1 MKVSIITAT
10 YNSESTIVETLLS
23 LKKQSYHDIEY
34 IVIDGASRDNT
45 VRLVKDIYPGVSR
58 IVSEPDSGIYDALNK
73 GINIATGDIIG
84 FLHSDDMFTY
94 PDAILDI
101 VNSFEYNN
109 SDAVYADL
117 DYVDRLEPDKIIRRW
132 KSRPYS
138 ARDLSKG
145 WMPPHPTFYM
155 KRDIYNTLGSFDTQH
170 RISADYESLL
180 RYLLQGKIRA
190 SYIPKTMISMRVGG
204 VSNRSLASMIKKSK
218 EDINIMKKY
227 GFFWPYTLIMKNI
240 SKLSQ
245 FLVK

>member
-10 YNSESTIVETLLS
+10 YNSESTIIDTLLS
-23 LKKQSYHDIEY
+23 LKSQSYHNIEY

-45 VRLVKDIYPGVSR
+45 VNLVMDIYPEVSHL
-58 IVSEPDSGIYDALNK
+58 ISEPDSGIYDALNK
-73 GINIATGDIIG
+73 GISVATGDVIG

-94 PDAILDI
+94 PDAISDI
-101 VNSFEYNN
+101 VNSFERNQV
-109 SDAVYADL
+109 DAVYADL
-117 DYVDRLEPDKIIRRW
+117 DYVDRLEPTKVIRRW
-132 KSRPYS
+132 KSRS
-138 ARDLSKG
+138 HTLQDLSKG

-155 KRDIYNTLGSFDTQH
+155 RKDIYKSLCGFDTQY

-180 RYLLQGKIRA
+180 RYLLKGRIRT
-190 SYIPKTMISMRVGG
+190 SYISKTLISMRVGG

-245 FLVK
+245 FW